1 MPRAALV
8 TDDLPSFLSAGPAH
22 SADDRLAR
30 CLLRQ
35 AQGTFQKWPE
45 GFAGFRASI
54 ACQTMDGSVTG
65 RVTVAPHGHV
75 VVDCDDSVVRAR
87 LHDMLVAIA
96 LDRTPRFFD
105 EGDGRFP
112 ISFADAG
119 DGSPCRIVR
128 VHARLGALRYQIDP
142 KARVLGIERIAHGLR
157 AVTAFGAFMRT
168 TPGRV
173 LPTEM
178 VTSTWD
184 AATGTLVR
192 SESVHDS
199 HRRVEHVWLPSAR
212 RIAASSGAPPIVLS
226 LLDHE
231 LV

>member
-1 MPRAALV
+1 MPHAALV

-22 SADDRLAR
+22 PTDDRLAR

-35 AQGTFQKWPE
+35 AQGSFQKWPE
-45 GFAGFRASI
+45 GFGGFRASV
-54 ACQTMDGSVTG
+54 ACQTGDGPVGG
-65 RVTVAPHGHV
+65 RVAVTAQGHV
-75 VVDCDDSVVRAR
+75 AVDCGNPIVRTL
-87 LHDMLVAIA
+87 LHDMLATVA

-119 DGSPCRIVR
+119 DASPCRVVH
-128 VHARLGALRYQIDP
+128 VHARLGALRYHIDA
-142 KARVLGIERIAHGLR
+142 KRRVLAIERITHGLR
-157 AVTAFGAFMRT
+157 AVTAFEGFMRT

-173 LPTEM
+173 LPTQT
-178 VTSTWD
+178 VSSTWD
-184 AATGTLVR
+184 VATGALLR

-212 RIAASSGAPPIVLS
+212 RIARSGDAPPIVLS

-231 LV
+231 LL